1 MPIKGRKEGAGFRV
15 QGAGDGI
22 YLCGAQIN
30 LLFLLFP
37 EFLTLNSHR

>member
-1 MPIKGRKEGAGFRV
+1 MGRKEGAGFRV

-22 YLCGAQIN
+22 FFMWGSSN

-37 EFLTLNSHR
+37 EFLTLNSH